1 MKKQARR
8 GPVYRIGRDRSPK
21 APVEYREAVAEWSR
35 ANGGAGGDIL
45 WVPDP
50 VNTWQV
56 RLNLKTGDPRLQD
69 QSSDLFEAVLLHQW
83 VHPEKEPL
91 NPLRERC
98 RRHPQTNR
106 LMPSYVA
113 LLLPELGVGGLIT
126 ILEKGSL
133 MTGRGEFKSAE
144 HAMQVVLAKKYEDQ
158 KKLVQQKRNDVGD
171 RSKDLRR
178 MLFKIPFIP
187 VGIELSPTK
196 PKEGTL

>member
-1 MKKQARR
+1 
-8 GPVYRIGRDRSPK
+8 
-21 APVEYREAVAEWSR
+21 
-35 ANGGAGGDIL
+35 
-45 WVPDP
+45 
-50 VNTWQV
+50 
-56 RLNLKTGDPRLQD
+56 
-69 QSSDLFEAVLLHQW
+69 
-83 VHPEKEPL
+83 
-91 NPLRERC
+91 
-98 RRHPQTNR
+98 
-106 LMPSYVA
+106 VA